1 MALRD
6 AIEAGV
12 QAAFTVVS
20 DGLVEATVTHFTTD
34 APTKYDPKTGLVTHA
49 STNYT
54 KSFLRSQWTQREI
67 YEKDVQAGEMK
78 LMIPASMLGFEPRE
92 QKDYITIN
100 SEKWIIG
107 KFWSDPYDT
116 VYFLKMKR
124 L

>member
-12 QAAFTVVS
+12 QAAFNVVS
-20 DGLVEATVTHFTTD
+20 DGLVSAVVTHYTND
-34 APTKYDPKTGLVTHA
+34 APAYNPATGIMTDP

-67 YEKDVQAGEMK
+67 YEKDVLAGEMK
-78 LMIPASMLGFEPRE
+78 LMIPASTLGFEPRE
-92 QKDYITIN
+92 QKDYMTIN
-100 SEKWIIG
+100 SEKWIIS